1 MRETRC
7 AAAGARNRLPMKRE
21 DVLGGGVGRE
31 PRGAAVGA
39 RVNGCPWD
47 EETCTMAARGG
58 HLDVLKWAIHNLC
71 PLNWQACMSIAT
83 ENDHPDV
90 LAWLNE
96 NKTRSH

>member
-1 MRETRC
+1 M
-7 AAAGARNRLPMKRE
+7 
-21 DVLGGGVGRE
+21 
-31 PRGAAVGA
+31 GA

-83 ENDHPDV
+83 ENDHPVV
-90 LAWLNE
+90 LA
-96 NKTRSH
+96 